1 MDGRA
6 QQPESFASAFEAA
19 FARLQVVLETACA
32 GDGAWSRRAAGA
44 VRAALELADA
54 DPDAADVLTNEALAE
69 GADGVQRY
77 ERLMSYIAGLLEGG
91 RAESPHGDQLPPTT
105 ERTIAGGVAT
115 IVGNRV
121 GRGRRENLTGL
132 TSELVQFVLTPY
144 LGTPEAKRIASASPA
159 DWPRSQPER

>member
-6 QQPESFASAFEAA
+6 QQPEEFATAFESA
-19 FARLQVVLETACA
+19 FARLQVVLEMACA
-32 GDGAWSRRAAGA
+32 RDGPWSKRAADA
-44 VRAALELADA
+44 VGGALELADA
-54 DPDAADVLTNEALAE
+54 DPDAANMLTNQALAE
-69 GADGVQRY
+69 GVDGVQRY
-77 ERLMSYIAGLLEGG
+77 ERLMNYVAGLLEGG
-91 RAESPHGDQLPPTT
+91 RAESPHGDELPPTT

-121 GRGRRENLTGL
+121 GHGRRAGLADL

-144 LGTPEAKRIASASPA
+144 LGTGEAQRIAA